1 MTNETDD
8 RIRTYIIIPQSF
20 LPCIPRSLQLTR
32 AGAFELATMLTAKHK
47 EQHFVFMLEA
57 IAQTEQKPAPVESET
72 AFQQCKKQVVLEGS
86 NTL

>member
-32 AGAFELATMLTAKHK
+32 AGAFQLATSLTIEQK
-47 EQHFVFMLEA
+47 EQHFVFILEA
-57 IAQTEQKPAPVESET
+57 IAQAPKEDQPVPSGI
-72 AFQQCKKQVVLEGS
+72 AS
-86 NTL
+86 